1 MALFIP
7 PAIETIEAVSGALL
21 GAATV
26 IYEASGHPSGHQT
39 TITDHFPKSSKKHK
53 SSVWEPKYTRTM
65 PGVKRY
71 ATGRR
76 KNPAVFNL
84 QASKTSMVSND
95 NNGDEVQVVNPPRH
109 VAQVTPDYFTIK
121 HTLYNYQIFT
131 GTADTIERA
140 SFKMNGLNNPVLSQ
154 ITPNIQQPMGTDIRQ
169 TEFNYYRVLKAFIKF
184 TYISEC
190 PNTQVC
196 GFEVNDSTGS
206 YLTGSAARAFAE
218 SKQTHHAIVPKH
230 EDGNG
235 PRTVVFTYEF
245 DPNRDHHVTETGI
258 DTRWTAKTSDPTSI
272 HNIHFTAA
280 VANGGSLNWTSFHN
294 ELITEIIYLTQWRE
308 AVTTIWG
315 TPDADI

>member
-71 ATGRR
+71 NTGRR

-84 QASKTSMVSND
+84 TSSTSMVSND
-95 NNGDEVQVVNPPRH
+95 NNGDEVPVIPPPRH
-109 VAQVTPDYFTIK
+109 VAQVSPDYFTVK
-121 HTLYNYQIFT
+121 HTLYNYQRFL
-131 GTADTIERA
+131 GTSNSIQRV

-154 ITPNIQQPMGTDIRQ
+154 TTPNIQQPMGTDIRQ
-169 TEFNYYRVLKAFIKF
+169 TDFNYYRVLKAFIKF

-190 PNTQVC
+190 PFTQIA
-196 GFEVNDSTGS
+196 GFEVNDSTTS
-206 YLTGSAARAFAE
+206 YLSGDPPRAFSE
-218 SKQTHHAIVPKH
+218 SKQTHHAIVPKTN
-230 EDGNG
+230 ENNKI
-235 PRTVVFTYEF
+235 PRTAVFTYEF
-245 DPNRDHHVTETGI
+245 DPNRNHHVTETGVEG
-258 DTRWTAKTSDPTSI
+258 RWTAKSSDPTSI
-272 HNIHFTAA
+272 HNIHFTACI
-280 VANGGSLNWTSFHN
+280 ANSGSTDWTTFHN
-294 ELITEIIYLTQWRE
+294 EIITEIIYLTQWRE
-308 AVTTIWG
+308 SVTTIWG
-315 TPDADI
+315 TPDTDI